1 MLNEDKIKLMTE
13 LALYEQKEK
22 KALDET
28 RRYFKSDYVARHLL
42 QSFFGFTLS
51 YLLVLLLVVLYNIQ
65 KILEIIVI
73 FDFVPLFR
81 NVLLFYFVGLII
93 FELITVKVYSGRYH
107 RMKEKS
113 EEYVLRLTRLSKRYD
128 FLNRSKELAKEDNN
142 A

>member
-93 FELITVKVYSGRYH
+93 FELIPCCSL
-107 RMKEKS
+107 
-113 EEYVLRLTRLSKRYD
+113 VLK
-128 FLNRSKELAKEDNN
+128 
-142 A
+142 